1 MGREAGSHAVGVR
14 ARTGESRAANR
25 LRSAALTVSSA
36 GHLPWALVV
45 GFTAILIRLPLL
57 FDKRPTLRPD
67 SYGYLSVAN
76 ELSVGLSRLSLV
88 RPPGYPLLIA
98 VADLVLPGSREQ
110 AVIIAQHLIGAGVA
124 VGVLLVAWRL
134 FGKAP
139 AIVAAIIAVLSP
151 QMLAIEHAVLSDFLF
166 TVLVFAG
173 IAALA
178 LAVQEEQPALRRLA
192 VVGVLFGAATLVKP
206 LGQVLVVV
214 VPIVLILS
222 LPRRRY
228 ALRASL
234 AATLAMAAVVLPW
247 IAHNFIR
254 FDRAV
259 ISTIGDQALFWRA
272 FDGPHALPFAGHDT
286 QTRWVR
292 RRYERAAA
300 GGPPIGVWKLRG
312 ELVRRGYSP
321 DAASRLPKKLAIRAI
336 RASPGLYAE
345 GTARYTQ
352 AFLLQA
358 GPATDVVTRKQLVPV
373 RERARASAP
382 APIGEG
388 LSRVAFWAV
397 GGGPTL
403 LALWWILSFS
413 ATAGLL
419 LLFSRDRATRA
430 AAVAFVTGWVVMAG
444 ATALTG
450 LPNFRYSVVGLPL
463 LWITGSA
470 GAVLVLR
477 AGWRAVRRTDERL
490 T

>member
-1 MGREAGSHAVGVR
+1 MAQQAGPYAVGVL
-14 ARTGESRAANR
+14 ARTGRSRAADR

-36 GHLPWALVV
+36 GRLPWALVV
-45 GFTAILIRLPLL
+45 GFTAILLRLPLL
-57 FDKRPTLRPD
+57 FDERPTLRND

-76 ELSVGLSRLSLV
+76 QLSAGFSPISLI

-110 AVIIAQHLIGAGVA
+110 AVIIAQHLIGTALA

-134 FGKAP
+134 FGRAP
-139 AIVAAIIAVLSP
+139 AIVAAVVAVVSP
-151 QMLAIEHAVLSDFLF
+151 QMLAVEHEVLSDFLF

-178 LAVQEEQPALRRLA
+178 LAVQEEEPALRRLA
-192 VVGVLFGAATLVKP
+192 VIGVLFGGATLVKP

-222 LPRRRY
+222 VPRRRY
-228 ALRASL
+228 ALRGSL
-234 AATLAMAAVVLPW
+234 AATLAMAAVVVPW
-247 IAHNFIR
+247 IAHNYIR

-272 FDGPHALPFAGHDT
+272 FDGPHALPFAGDDA

-300 GGPPIGVWKLRG
+300 GGPPVTVWKLRA
-312 ELVRRGYSP
+312 ELIARGYSSE
-321 DAASRLPKKLAIRAI
+321 AATRLQKRIAKRSI

-345 GTARYTQ
+345 GTARYTGE
-352 AFLLQA
+352 FLLQA
-358 GPATDVVTRKQLVPV
+358 GPATGYRTRKQLVPA
-373 RERARASAP
+373 RERARVSAP

-388 LSRVAFWAV
+388 VSRVSFWAV
-397 GGGPTL
+397 GGGPRL
-403 LALWWILSFS
+403 LQLWWILSFS
-413 ATAGLL
+413 AMAGLL

-430 AAVAFVTGWVVMAG
+430 AAVAFVTGWVVVAG
-444 ATALTG
+444 GTALTAVAD
-450 LPNFRYSVVGLPL
+450 PRYSVVGMPL
-463 LWITGSA
+463 LWIIGSA
-470 GAVLVLR
+470 GGVLVLR